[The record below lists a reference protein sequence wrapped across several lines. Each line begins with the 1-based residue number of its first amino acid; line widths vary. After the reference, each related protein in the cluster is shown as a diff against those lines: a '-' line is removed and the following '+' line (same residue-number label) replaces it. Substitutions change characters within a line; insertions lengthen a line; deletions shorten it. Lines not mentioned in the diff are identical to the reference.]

1 MNSEEITRLLSHC
14 TLCPR
19 ACGANRAAG
28 ERGVCGADDR
38 VLVARA
44 ALHFWEEPP
53 ISGEAGSG
61 TVFFSNCPLHCV
73 YCQNAPIANG
83 SVGAPVSVRRLARIF
98 LELQQQGALNINLVT
113 ATHYVPHVL
122 AALPLAREA
131 GLSIPIVYNT
141 SGYETPE
148 TIALLDGT
156 VDTYLT
162 DFRYVSSSVAQ
173 AYSKAPDYPRVAR
186 AALAAMAKQDAAI
199 IVRILLLPD
208 HLDEAKAAVLY
219 LHETY
224 GDRVRLSMMSQYTP
238 VGEHPRHPELDRR
251 VTPEEFEELLDF
263 ADFIG
268 CDDYFWQEGDAAEE
282 SFIPDFLSLEGVEGP
297 EL

>member
-1 MNSEEITRLLSHC
+1 MDSEEITRLLSHC

-28 ERGVCGADDR
+28 ERGVCGADDQ

-61 TVFFSNCPLHCV
+61 TVFFSNCPLHCI

-83 SVGAPVSVRRLARIF
+83 SVGAPVSVRRLAQIF
-98 LELQQQGALNINLVT
+98 LELQEQGALNINLVT

-131 GLSIPIVYNT
+131 GLSVPLVYNT

-148 TIALLDGT
+148 TIALLNGA

-162 DFRYVSSSVAQ
+162 DFRYMSPSVAQ
-173 AYSKAPDYPRVAR
+173 SYSKAPDYPQVAR
-186 AALAAMAKQDAAI
+186 AALAAMAQQDAGI

-224 GDRVRLSMMSQYTP
+224 GDRVRLSMMSQYTS
-238 VGEHPRHPELDRR
+238 VGAHPKHPELDRR